1 MATGVAAQLTNVT
14 DPSQAQDAATK
25 NYVDTRVSAAGFLFD
40 TPNFADQLING
51 NNLTSFNQIS
61 GAVASISLSTPDA
74 ATAAQAV
81 SYFNSIVVA
90 NRYYFRF
97 TGSTVSFQ
105 VASASIAGSVNVTV
119 NLTATTTFT
128 TTVLSGVNLQFWDGV
143 PITITD
149 LAIGSNMT
157 STIGIPA
164 SGTGTLLTLNST
176 GGTVSIT
183 SPNNTLVVGG
193 TSAAPTLDVA
203 IPAETIRID
212 AEIANKIGSATL
224 RTQLSN
230 GTEAVVVIINQVS
243 GQPVT
248 MTITTR
254 TDSTAILATLNAAGS
269 NATTISNAQTGGNT
283 LLVQS
288 WSSQI
293 FQIVATFPA
302 ATTLA
307 QVQALFSGARSD
319 SVYYGGPTTGQFTF
333 VDAPKQAIAN
343 QFVAGS
349 NITLTQD
356 ANRNVTIASTGGGSS
371 GNIFDVASSY
381 NADNVGV
388 LTRINSSTPLQSAVT
403 GTIQNIDDFGS
414 VNITSLPFPPPI
426 ATGYNSAFIG
436 ISASDESWGGVG
448 RLTATG
454 IDQIAWK
461 RKPAAAGA
469 FTGARLWQVVDNIAS
484 IYAGT
489 DLNTVQ
495 SSTGPVTSVLFPE
508 LTHSYVSD
516 ELGGKA
522 DTVTTQ
528 PFIDSRIATKI
539 GSVPSTYTNSG
550 GLTVGS
556 GFGNAGTTATFITTS
571 YATAKAFLQTAL
583 IGAIAPASGLGN
595 WTLPSWPILISN
607 IASPTSAQF
616 GTVTQIQESSGT
628 QFLSMTISGNAA
640 YFAGFTTQ
648 QPLFFF
654 GNPAFVFQDPPK
666 NAIQTFTVASLN
678 GLQGFGNLTS
688 SDNTIAIARSGQNID
703 LKGQAT
709 GGAGV
714 ATGYNIG
721 DYVQANIRTYAGG
734 SDPTV
739 ETQTNEAGVQIGSG
753 SGYTT
758 NSLVIKTQTGSQGWS
773 FGGQTVTNFVAELG
787 AQRQTFRFGISGN
800 WNIGNLNPYGTS
812 GTTAVLI
819 PPLFLK
825 EAEDYNSP
833 GAQFPGFTPDGST
846 YEVFNATGPVTATAR
861 YSLDLGKTVSAVA
874 AVSTAT
880 VASSTVFVTLVTV
893 NNVTNITQAACS
905 LPLEAQIGGVWT
917 YIGTEWNISSVAGN
931 VLQLTLTTNL
941 ATLTVGESLR
951 IQNNA
956 TIPLIAWN
964 SGIPPLNTSFGTAQT
979 TATGN
984 GYLEITVQPN
994 TWYLD
999 SYLFKPTGFTLP
1011 ASTSRY
1017 NLTWQAFMPGVVN
1030 VNSTQYFM
1038 YNAAADSFY
1047 SPAALTQWNNRLTAN
1062 FGGVSALQNLQSVT
1076 TVGNFTNLGIAFRD
1090 VAATPNSVTLSA
1102 PAAVTTSYSLK
1113 LPAAQATAA
1122 GQVLS
1127 NDGSGNLSWGASTS
1141 GLEARLDLPFSGGPN
1156 AFAAGIQLQ
1165 GRNPNTTL
1173 AFCQSFFGPGQR
1185 FTINQ
1190 FVGGTQPVLVVAN
1203 VPITSPSANLFN
1215 ITLETPAPAWF
1226 TNSSAIGIYQ
1236 WSTLRSTY
1244 PIGYDVASN
1253 SLALYFDKTM
1263 TSDGF
1268 GNLAIARQGATQG
1281 QGLGYNVTNLAWE
1294 PTNFAGNWLT
1304 GSGTPADSLGQIG
1317 SYYQDTSVSFPGN
1330 YVWLKTQTA
1339 TSPYWV
1345 RQPNL
1350 ENAIK
1355 SYTLGTLSFSFAR
1368 VVATANITLS
1378 GLQTIDGTALT
1389 AGDIVLAIAQTSSS
1403 VDNGLYVV
1411 SSGGWVRAST
1421 TIVAGLVVVI
1431 SLGTINRGNSFIQTL
1446 PIVTV
1451 GVSSQSWTLFSSAGA
1466 STLQAVCAIGSTTTS
1481 SMGIGGAL
1489 TVGYTALNNSNTIV
1503 LTGTASGSSPT
1514 IAALGTDTNI
1524 GLNIS
1529 PKGTASTTIGNTSG
1543 ASGITVAG
1551 GQTTYAELIAA
1562 GFNTNLDLYLAS
1574 KGSGNVNIGGAAFTN
1589 LQVAG
1594 GSTAS
1599 LTLSPIGSATNL
1611 ELILRPKGTGNVT
1624 LGSPTA
1630 TGFSVVGGLTAAAQL
1645 QAQGNATDIDVVLL
1659 AKGLGN
1665 YYPIGNSLGLPS
1677 TQPKAYYA
1685 SAKSS
1690 QTLGIGAA
1698 GQVLTSNGA
1707 TSSPYWGAPI
1717 RGAIY
1722 KLTSTYSVPNNAST
1736 ISAGSFTQVVDSLGL
1751 TVGTTWTI
1759 PANSGR
1765 LKITFFV
1772 NPSAAAGVTYTAYF
1786 ALSTATT
1793 IVTSVPYGTGA
1804 ETSVIQYNNSGFT
1817 SSATGGTPASAV
1829 ILRPYGAGDNFA
1841 STAVGYLENAT
1852 SAQVLTFT
1860 AFQNSGTTITL
1871 PTSCYIS
1878 IETGAF

>member
-157 STIGIPA
+157 STIGVPA

-293 FQIVATFPA
+293 FQIVAHFPA

-319 SVYYGGPTTGQFTF
+319 SVFYGGPTTGQFTF

-388 LTRINSSTPLQSAVT
+388 LTRINSNTPLQSTAA

-414 VNITSLPFPPPI
+414 VNISSTPFPPPI

-461 RKPAAAGA
+461 RKPAATGA
-469 FTGARLWQVVDNIAS
+469 FTGARLWQVVNNIAS

-508 LTHSYVSD
+508 LTHSYASD

-571 YATAKAFLQTAL
+571 YVTAKAFLQTAL
-583 IGAIAPASGLGN
+583 IGAVAPASGLGN

-616 GTVTQIQESSGT
+616 GTVTQIQESSTT
-628 QFLSMTISGNAA
+628 QFLSISFSGNSA

-753 SGYTT
+753 TGYTT
-758 NSLVIKTQTGSQGWS
+758 NSLVIKNQTGSQGWS

-787 AQRQTFRFGISGN
+787 AQKQTFRFGISGN

-825 EAEDYNSP
+825 EAEDYNTP

-861 YSLDLGKTVSAVA
+861 YSLDLGKTVSAIA

-931 VLQLTLTTNL
+931 VLQLTLTTTL
-941 ATLTVGESLR
+941 ATLSVGESLR

-956 TIPLIAWN
+956 TTPLIAWN
-964 SGIPPLNTSFGTAQT
+964 AGIPPLNTSFGTAQT

-1030 VNSTQYFM
+1030 VNSTQYWM
-1038 YNAAADSFY
+1038 YNAAADSFN

-1062 FGGVSALQNLQSVT
+1062 FGGVSTQQNLQSVT

-1102 PAAVTTSYSLK
+1102 PAAVTTSYALK

-1122 GQVLS
+1122 GQVLA
-1127 NDGSGNLSWGASTS
+1127 NDGSGNLSWGTS
-1141 GLEARLDLPFSGGPN
+1141 SGGINIYDELPFKTNPTNSPDPNTMRIYYLGPDTL
-1156 AFAAGIQLQ
+1156 ALVTAQQYFPVGQTFTLDSFVAAGRRIK
-1165 GRNPNTTL
+1165 T
-1173 AFCQSFFGPGQR
+1173 
-1185 FTINQ
+1185 
-1190 FVGGTQPVLVVAN
+1190 VVSA
-1203 VPITSPSANLFN
+1203 VTSPSANIFDLQITAGTIEPYQANVGVVRVNQNQAN
-1215 ITLETPAPAWF
+1215 IEFDFPIA
-1226 TNSSAIGIYQ
+1226 YQ
-1236 WSTLRSTY
+1236 
-1244 PIGYDVASN
+1244 VSN
-1253 SLALYFDKTM
+1253 SKIGLSLDN
-1263 TSDGF
+1263 SLGLSSVN
-1268 GNLAIARQGATQG
+1268 GRLGLARQASSDG
-1281 QGLGYNVTNLAWE
+1281 QGLSYSTASSAWV

-1368 VVATANITLS
+1368 VVATANIALS

-1403 VDNGLYVV
+1403 VDNGLYIV

-1431 SLGTINRGNSFIQTL
+1431 SLGTINRGNSYIQTL

-1451 GVSSQSWTLFSSAGA
+1451 GVSAQSWTLFSSAGA

-1503 LTGTASGSSPT
+1503 LTGTAAGSSPT

-1529 PKGTASTTIGNTSG
+1529 PKGTASTTVGNTTG
-1543 ASGITVAG
+1543 ASGITVLG
-1551 GQTTYAELIAA
+1551 GQTTYAQLTAA

-1574 KGSGNVNIGGAAFTN
+1574 KGSGNVNIGGTAFTN

-1599 LTLSPIGSATNL
+1599 LTLSPIGSSTNL
-1611 ELILRPKGTGNVT
+1611 ELIVRPKGSGNVT

-1677 TQPKAYYA
+1677 TQPKVYYA
-1685 SAKSS
+1685 SARSS

-1698 GQVLTSNGA
+1698 GQALLSNGA
-1707 TSSPYWGAPI
+1707 TSSPYWGVPLA
-1717 RGAIY
+1717 GAAM
-1722 KLTSTYSVPNNAST
+1722 SVFTASGTASQGSSAIGLSSQFNN
-1736 ISAGSFTQVVDSLGL
+1736 LGL
-1751 TVGTTWTI
+1751 TF
-1759 PANSGR
+1759 PAGNQLAGFAANATYIIN
-1765 LKITFFV
+1765 ITFGWNPTVAAAV
-1772 NPSAAAGVTYTAYF
+1772 NAYMSVSTTAGILTSAAYGTGASVSNNRQANEPNGDVTVTSTRGYYVTGATPATLHAWFFIGAAGTI
-1786 ALSTATT
+1786 STATT
-1793 IVTSVPYGTGA
+1793 VSVTRIA
-1804 ETSVIQYNNSGFT
+1804 
-1817 SSATGGTPASAV
+1817 
-1829 ILRPYGAGDNFA
+1829 
-1841 STAVGYLENAT
+1841 
-1852 SAQVLTFT
+1852 
-1860 AFQNSGTTITL
+1860 
-1871 PTSCYIS
+1871 
-1878 IETGAF
+1878 